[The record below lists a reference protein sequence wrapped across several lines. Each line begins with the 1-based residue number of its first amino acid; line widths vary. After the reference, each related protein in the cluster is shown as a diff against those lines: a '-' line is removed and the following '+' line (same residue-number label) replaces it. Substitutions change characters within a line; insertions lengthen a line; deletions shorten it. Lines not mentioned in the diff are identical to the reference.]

1 MMITI
6 KSFASLIFFGSLIV
20 GVPFPPLNNI
30 WEVDYKV
37 PPLNAVKDLIE
48 VVCNSTTSVCSEAI
62 NSSSALTGNS
72 TVQFVNNTSNPK
84 GLGDQCSLNKDCR
97 DVFYSKCFNGTC
109 SCQTNYTP
117 VDGRCKGLIEE
128 PCEED
133 SDCGVDGFTCRARV
147 CRCQTGL
154 QSSANHSLCFPLAE
168 GLHKHCSNDQG
179 CKTAFSNCSN
189 GTCSCRDNYA
199 THDGVC
205 YGLPGA
211 QCHLSK
217 DCVSV
222 PYSCKSGT
230 CQLAIYELNGK
241 HILSKP
247 EVPSFIEVWNPIKEK
262 VRDGVQIKV
271 SPNGLPLYLTRS
283 NLSDVFWIIKGPSK
297 WRKSGYTLDEAI
309 PRIDLV
315 VGNLNLY
322 CRIKH
327 DQDRQYGR
335 LEPPYYD
342 KCIVGIG
349 NDVTVYDSFEALVGE

>member
-1 MMITI
+1 
-6 KSFASLIFFGSLIV
+6 
-20 GVPFPPLNNI
+20 
-30 WEVDYKV
+30 
-37 PPLNAVKDLIE
+37 LNAVKDLIE

-97 DVFYSKCFNGTC
+97 DVFTPSASTEPAL
-109 SCQTNYTP
+109 CQTNYTP

-128 PCEED
+128 P
-133 SDCGVDGFTCRARV
+133 S
-147 CRCQTGL
+147 
-154 QSSANHSLCFPLAE
+154 NHSLCFPLAE

-222 PYSCKSGT
+222 PYPCKSGT